1 MKQHSEIT
9 ILAPCY
15 NEGETVIRFLE
26 NLESVLGKIQQ
37 SFNVIIVNDNSLDNT
52 LTLLQKHTI
61 KSPNIK
67 LVILDL
73 PYNQGHQ
80 RAIHQGILHAV
91 KLNSKQT
98 IIMDSDGE
106 DSPEAIPKLLEHSEQ
121 DVVFV
126 ERGKRSEGIVFKL
139 AYTIYRVIFKLLV
152 GQSIRFGNFCMINQ
166 KVMQLLTNANYV
178 HLPAFLLKQKLRK
191 SHIIVNRGERIGG
204 TSKMSYSSL
213 ILHGFNSMVEFAEEL
228 LLTFLKLFILV
239 MIVFCSLI
247 GFIVYHKLISGLA
260 IPGWAST
267 FSIGLLNMALISFGF
282 FIVGILVL
290 NIAKRKDFAS
300 QKPIYQIINND

>member
-1 MKQHSEIT
+1 MKPHSEIS

-26 NLESVLGKIQQ
+26 NLESVLCKIEGL
-37 SFNVIIVNDNSLDNT
+37 FTIIIINDNSLDNT
-52 LTLLQKHTI
+52 LALLQKHKTT
-61 KSPNIK
+61 SNNVK
-67 LVILDL
+67 LIILDL
-73 PYNQGHQ
+73 PYNLGHQ

-91 KLNSKQT
+91 KLQSKQC

-106 DSPEAIPKLLEHSEQ
+106 DSPDAIPKLLEKNQQ

-126 ERGKRSEGIVFKL
+126 ERGKRSEGLIFKM
-139 AYTIYRVIFKLLV
+139 AYSIYKAIFKLLV

-213 ILHGFNSMVEFAEEL
+213 VLHGFNSMVEFAEEL
-228 LLTFLKLFILV
+228 LLTFLKVFILV
-239 MIVFCSLI
+239 MIVFCSLM
-247 GFIVYHKLISGLA
+247 GFIVYHKLFSGLA

-300 QKPIYQIINND
+300 QKPIYQIIKND